1 MPFLKKPKKEPVR
14 KVNNEDRQQIYQNK
28 KWKDLRKAKLMKN
41 PLCEMCLQKGKTTPA
56 IDVHHKDSFLNYEGN
71 RRLEV
76 AYNYDNLLSVCKEC
90 HAELHRNGRTYG

>member
-28 KWKDLRKAKLMKN
+28 KWKDLRKEKLMKN

>member
-90 HAELHRNGRTYG
+90 HAELHKNGRTYG